1 MIPLPKYLRQ
11 TLSARISLM
20 IVFSIGILMVASLS
34 VMLYYSRKSIKE
46 EAICKADQIL
56 KGTTEQID
64 NILLSVEQSA
74 GNTYFSLLPYLNNP
88 EKVMSYCHKMVEAN
102 PIIIGCAVAF
112 KKDYLKDHPYYMA
125 WAHRMTSSKSSLDQ
139 GDLIIEETDTTGV
152 YLDQTWYKEP
162 MTGMKPGWQRPMVG
176 EDADE
181 IPIITFCLPILDA
194 NRVPI
199 GVMGVGVS
207 LSHLSEVILAAK
219 PSLNSYSV
227 LLNSDGTYIVHPNSK
242 KLMNQRIT
250 DYLEE
255 GSDARKAAEAMIS
268 GKEGYMPFYLDS
280 THYYVFYRPYE
291 RNTVEGRTMEK
302 LSWSAGVIYP
312 ENDIFGEYNKLLLY
326 VLVIAFVSLLLLLF
340 LCRTIIH
347 RQLKPLLMLTE
358 KAQNIAKGNYNE
370 TIPDTMHQ
378 DEIGRL
384 QDNFKQMQQ
393 SLAVHMNELEQLT
406 TSLQENKIML
416 QAAYNQAAKADRMKT
431 AFLHNMTNQMIGPS
445 TSIEKDVDTL
455 IEIVSDPKNNA
466 DINKLAEDIQIEGK
480 IVTDLLKNL
489 INTSDEDKMQAGDG
503 EPIRKEATDD

>member
-1 MIPLPKYLRQ
+1 
-11 TLSARISLM
+11 
-20 IVFSIGILMVASLS
+20 
-34 VMLYYSRKSIKE
+34 MLYHSRKAMKE
-46 EAICKADQIL
+46 EALRNAEITLEATVQH
-56 KGTTEQID
+56 ID
-64 NILLSVEQSA
+64 NIVLSVEQA
-74 GNTYFSLLPYLNNP
+74 TGNIYLSLLPYLDQP
-88 EKVMSYCHKMVEAN
+88 EMVVTYCRRLVEAN
-102 PIIIGCAVAF
+102 PQIVGCAIATEENF
-112 KKDYLKDHPYYMA
+112 YKDHPYFMA
-125 WAHRMTSSKSSLDQ
+125 YVHRGVEDGKISSDN
-139 GDLIIEETDTTGV
+139 IIEEVCYDGE
-152 YLDQTWYKEP
+152 YLKQAWYRDP
-162 MTGMKPGWQRPMVG
+162 MTSLKPGWQEPLIG
-176 EDADE
+176 DEADE

-302 LSWSAGVIYP
+302 LSWSAGIIYP

-406 TSLQENKIML
+406 TSLEENKIML

-445 TSIEKDVDTL
+445 ASIEKDVDTL

-480 IVTDLLKNL
+480 IITDLLKNL
-489 INTSDEDKMQAGDG
+489 INTSDEDKMQASDG
-503 EPIRKEATDD
+503 EPTRKEATDD